1 LGGGAGGGEGHVMFR
16 KVVTVVVAVAVRIN
30 IVPASTFTLTAIIVS
45 GIIVSNLFV
54 FQPLL
59 WQLKLS
65 NEVKLDADE
74 EPYEE
79 NSE

>member
-1 LGGGAGGGEGHVMFR
+1 MFR